1 MEIKTIY
8 FPNFKLLKERLSF
21 NGNEFFDS
29 AYDKY
34 DLDAVI
40 SINNYH
46 AGYAAVAHNPC
57 LTVPMG
63 FRNDNRPAGLTF
75 IGKSKSEQLL
85 YEIGYAYEQLSKK
98 RKAPNN

>member
-1 MEIKTIY
+1 MHDQDSII
-8 FPNFKLLKERLSF
+8 KLLKEKLSF

-85 YEIGYAYEQLSKK
+85 YEIGYAYEQISKK